1 MGKYILFSSGGTEY
15 AHIAIDKDITAF
27 GLVFGSPYK
36 AIFNEGNTVNKANS
50 MRLTFF
56 LGADHQVPAWLWPW
70 SIPSI
75 CFKDD

>member
-36 AIFNEGNTVNKANS
+36 AIFNEGDTVNQRRGL
-50 MRLTFF
+50 RLRQI
-56 LGADHQVPAWLWPW
+56 L
-70 SIPSI
+70 
-75 CFKDD
+75 